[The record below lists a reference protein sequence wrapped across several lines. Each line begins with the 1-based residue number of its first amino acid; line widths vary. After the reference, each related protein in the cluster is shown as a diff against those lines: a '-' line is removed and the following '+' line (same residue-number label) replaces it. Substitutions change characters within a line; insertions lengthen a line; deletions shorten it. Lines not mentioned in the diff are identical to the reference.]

1 MRGTD
6 GEAGVEDRA
15 SLVMATQRNGTK
27 RETWKRD
34 TARQQ
39 MTWWELEG
47 DGDEQR
53 SLVEYKA
60 SIVYSKEQD
69 PM

>member
-1 MRGTD
+1 M
-6 GEAGVEDRA
+6 EDRA

-60 SIVYSKEQD
+60 
-69 PM
+69 

>member
-69 PM
+69 PV

>member
-60 SIVYSKEQD
+60 
-69 PM
+69 